1 MSHIANTDSSLRPA
15 GIRLAG
21 GRQIDLQR
29 PVIMGVVNV
38 TPDSFS
44 DGGRYDN
51 VEIAVQRALEIEG
64 DGATIIDIGGES
76 SRPGADPVPLEIE
89 MQRVLPVI
97 EALREKTDV
106 TISIDT
112 CKAEVARR
120 AIGAGADIVN
130 DISAL
135 RFDAEL
141 VDVVAETG
149 VPVVL
154 MHMLGSPKDM
164 QVDPHYQDCVGEIA
178 DFLRERVDFAVS
190 HGIDRDRIIIDPGIG
205 FGKRLIDNLDIL
217 ARLRVL
223 KQFSLPLMVGAS
235 RKRFIEY
242 LHRSGS
248 QPHERLG
255 GSVAAALLAVS
266 NGADIVRAHDV
277 RETAEAL
284 HLLEAVRGS
293 E

>member
-1 MSHIANTDSSLRPA
+1 MSHIVNTESSLRPA

-21 GRQIDLQR
+21 GRRIELNR
-29 PVIMGVVNV
+29 PIIMGVVNV

-44 DGGRYDN
+44 DGGQHDS
-51 VEIAVQRALEIEG
+51 VDKAVGRALELEA

-76 SRPGADPVPLEIE
+76 SRPGADPVSLNSE

-97 EALREKTDV
+97 TALREKSDV
-106 TISIDT
+106 TISVDT
-112 CKAEVARR
+112 CKAEVART
-120 AIGAGADIVN
+120 AIHAGADIVN
-130 DISAL
+130 DITAL
-135 RFDAEL
+135 RFDPEM

-164 QVDPHYQDCVGEIA
+164 QANPHYDDCVGEIA
-178 DFLRERVDFAVS
+178 DFLRERIDFALT
-190 HGIDRDRIIIDPGIG
+190 HGIERDRLILDPGIG
-205 FGKRLIDNLDIL
+205 FGKRLVDNLEIL
-217 ARLRVL
+217 ARLSVL

-235 RKRFIEY
+235 RKRFIEFI
-242 LHRSGS
+242 HRSGS
-248 QPHERLG
+248 QPHERVG
-255 GSVAAALLAVS
+255 GSLAAALLAVS
-266 NGADIVRAHDV
+266 NGANIVRVHDV

-284 HLLEAVRGS
+284 NLLQAVRES

>member
-1 MSHIANTDSSLRPA
+1 
-15 GIRLAG
+15 
-21 GRQIDLQR
+21 
-29 PVIMGVVNV
+29 
-38 TPDSFS
+38 
-44 DGGRYDN
+44 
-51 VEIAVQRALEIEG
+51 
-64 DGATIIDIGGES
+64 
-76 SRPGADPVPLEIE
+76 
-89 MQRVLPVI
+89 
-97 EALREKTDV
+97 V
-106 TISIDT
+106 TISVDT

-130 DISAL
+130 DITAL
-135 RFDAEL
+135 RFDPEL

-164 QVDPHYQDCVGEIA
+164 QADPRYQDCVGEIA
-178 DFLRERVDFAVS
+178 DFLRERIDFAVS

-235 RKRFIEY
+235 RKRFIEF

-255 GSVAAALLAVS
+255 GSVAAAMLAVS